1 MRRNAAYPNAA
12 YQDAA
17 YQDAAYPDVTLMK
30 KRLRAQLAA
39 RQSSGGALVLHVTDH
54 HGDAS
59 SGAQVFVTVRDPF
72 VNRLRFTELAG
83 TRQHRARQS

>member
-17 YQDAAYPDVTLMK
+17 YPDATLMK

-39 RQSSGGALVLHVTDH
+39 RQSSRGALVLHLTDH
-54 HGDAS
+54 HGDAN
-59 SGAQVFVTVRDPF
+59 SGANVFVTVRDPF
-72 VNRLRFTELAG
+72 GNRLRFTELAG
-83 TRQHRARQS
+83 TRQRRAKQS